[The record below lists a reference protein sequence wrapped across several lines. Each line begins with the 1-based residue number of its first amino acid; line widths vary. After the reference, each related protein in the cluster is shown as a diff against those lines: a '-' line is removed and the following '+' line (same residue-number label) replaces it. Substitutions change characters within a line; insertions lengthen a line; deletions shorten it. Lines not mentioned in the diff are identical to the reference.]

1 MCLISLKI
9 LLVGYNNGYNKMN
22 FTWNKHLREAK
33 VDAEILACLLK
44 NNFFLYLIKYT
55 IPEFDKC
62 LFVENIDDLMRKEIM
77 SIDDF
82 LRITFLLS

>member
-1 MCLISLKI
+1 
-9 LLVGYNNGYNKMN
+9 
-22 FTWNKHLREAK
+22 
-33 VDAEILACLLK
+33 LACLLK

-62 LFVENIDDLMRKEIM
+62 FFVKNIDDLMRKEIM